1 MDVSTDHVD
10 ASTQTESD
18 PHASSRT
25 LNSTQSIKSAVTQLH
40 ELTQLELV
48 SETFSAYAHSQGVLV
63 SNNVL
68 RLYKRLTT

>member
-10 ASTQTESD
+10 ASKQTEYD

-48 SETFSAYAHSQGVLV
+48 SEIFSAYAHSQGVLV
-63 SNNVL
+63 SNNFL
-68 RLYKRLTT
+68 HLYKRLTT